1 MPTALTRSQLTAGS
15 QLMSST
21 LFTIGFTQKTAEQFF
36 ELLQDAE
43 VQRVIDIRENRV
55 GQLSG
60 FAKYPDIAFF
70 LDRLLKIEYI
80 YEPLLAPSPEIRQ
93 AYKTTRDWQQ
103 YESSFLD
110 LMKQRSIAEKMELAK
125 FEGRV
130 ALLCSEPG
138 PEKCHR
144 RLVAELLANHGS
156 KLGHEF
162 DVKHLVMTNPR
173 RRRRS
178 KVEQDARTD
187 SV

>member
-1 MPTALTRSQLTAGS
+1 MTSI
-15 QLMSST
+15 
-21 LFTIGFTQKTAEQFF
+21 LFTIGFTKKTAEEFF
-36 ELLQDAE
+36 GLLQKAG
-43 VQRVIDIRENRV
+43 VRKVIDIRENRV

-70 LDRLLKIEYI
+70 LNRLLGIEYV

-93 AYKTTRDWQQ
+93 AYRATRDWQQ
-103 YESSFLD
+103 YQTSFLE
-110 LMKQRSIAEKMELAK
+110 LMEQRSVLEKVEPAK

-144 RLVAELLANHGS
+144 RLVAEMIANHGG

-162 DVKHLVMTNPR
+162 DVEHLVIAKPR
-173 RRRRS
+173 RARKS
-178 KVEQDARTD
+178 KAKQDARTD
-187 SV
+187 SF